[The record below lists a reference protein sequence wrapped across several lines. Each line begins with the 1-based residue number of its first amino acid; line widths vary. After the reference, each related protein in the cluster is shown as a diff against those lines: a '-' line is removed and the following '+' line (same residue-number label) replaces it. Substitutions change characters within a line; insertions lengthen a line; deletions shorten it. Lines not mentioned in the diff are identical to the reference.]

1 MEHIDE
7 NLIAKYLDG
16 STSIQENNDI
26 ELWLE
31 ESEENRQMFEEIRSL
46 WLKSRD
52 IRVDETVSFDRVA
65 AWNKVKPSAD
75 IKEQR
80 SQWSIWMPRVAASLI
95 VILVG
100 FIAYLYLQE
109 NPLPE
114 VFTASDENKEFT
126 LPDGSKVF
134 MEVGAT
140 IKYFE
145 DFAEYRNLEFS
156 GLAYF
161 EVVSST
167 ESPFIINTPDLVIKV
182 VGTEFYVNTHQEDY
196 GVGVTSGIVT
206 VKDKHGSEMF
216 ELIKDQ
222 MIAYD
227 AIGKTFGPLKNLNM
241 NQLYFKSGTLEFTET
256 PLGEVILTLEESF
269 GVDIEYLD
277 SEDSPCLFS
286 GRFNKASLNDI
297 LDQLE
302 LSLNL
307 EIKRDET
314 ITIVSSKCT
323 Q

>member
-1 MEHIDE
+1 MDHIDE
-7 NLIAKYLDG
+7 ILIAKYLDG

-31 ESEENRQMFEEIRSL
+31 ESEENRQMFEEIKSL
-46 WLKSRD
+46 WLKSRG
-52 IRVDETVSFDRVA
+52 IRVDKTVRFDKVA
-65 AWNKVKPSAD
+65 AWNKVKPSVD

-114 VFTASDENKEFT
+114 EFIATEENREFT
-126 LPDGSKVF
+126 LPDGSKVS
-134 MEVGAT
+134 MQVGAT
-140 IKYFE
+140 VKYFQ
-145 DFAEYRNLEFS
+145 DFADYRNLEFS
-156 GLAYF
+156 GLGYF
-161 EVVSST
+161 EVVPST
-167 ESPFIINTPDLVIKV
+167 ESPFTINTSDLVIKV
-182 VGTEFYVNTHQEDY
+182 VGTEFYVNTHKEDY

-206 VKDKHGSEMF
+206 VQDKHGSEMF

-222 MIAYD
+222 MIEYD

-256 PLGEVILTLEESF
+256 PLSEVILTLEESF

-286 GRFNKASLNDI
+286 GRFNKTPLDDI

-307 EIKRDET
+307 EIKRDEI